1 MEDTDDLSDLG
12 DSRSHP
18 ATSRSSAGK
27 GVDIGATIVGGAAMA
42 EERLADARQELLC
55 LVYILKCSMCVCV
68 CVCVCMYV
76 CVCVYMYCLW
86 VCVHMF
92 LCICLYVH
100 SYVYVYTL

>member
-68 CVCVCMYV
+68 CVCMYV
-76 CVCVYMYCLW
+76 CVCIYVLFVGVCTYVFMYL
-86 VCVHMF
+86 F
-92 LCICLYVH
+92 IC
-100 SYVYVYTL
+100 T